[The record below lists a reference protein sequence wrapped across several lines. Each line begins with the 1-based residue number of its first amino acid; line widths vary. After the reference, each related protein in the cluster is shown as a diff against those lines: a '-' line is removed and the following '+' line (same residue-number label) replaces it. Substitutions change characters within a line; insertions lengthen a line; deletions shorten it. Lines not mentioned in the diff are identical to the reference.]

1 MIIIKQKIN
10 FNHNLKNYLMYK
22 KQIILYKVNQV
33 NIEITILFKQVI
45 LLKYYNNEQKKLE
58 NNLSNLTA

>member
-1 MIIIKQKIN
+1 
-10 FNHNLKNYLMYK
+10 MYK